1 MSNTKY
7 SGETADYELD
17 NGRVYQL
24 PVNHCV
30 FCKRCTDI
38 FYDYTNGPYMFFCEL
53 EKEPTI
59 TSNSCFREFFSHTGY
74 KFDKEEYLQRM
85 EQKYKQC
92 QRLKTT
98 LEETEF
104 GKAFIEALEKQ
115 ILYGKGE
122 QK

>member
-1 MSNTKY
+1 MII
-7 SGETADYELD
+7 
-17 NGRVYQL
+17 Q
-24 PVNHCV
+24 
-30 FCKRCTDI
+30 TDRI
-38 FYDYTNGPYMFFCEL
+38 CFFCEL

-59 TSNSCFREFFSHTGY
+59 TSDSCFCEFFSHTGY

-104 GKAFIEALEKQ
+104 GKAFIEALGNQ
-115 ILYGKGE
+115 ILYGEGE
-122 QK
+122 EK